1 MAALK
6 KLGQVTPAATTVTTL
21 YTAPTLTTGTT
32 VSSLMVTNTNTTSVT
47 FRVSHATA
55 GAADAVTQ
63 YIYYDIT
70 LQAKDTFTST
80 TGITLA
86 QTDVVRCYAS
96 AANVNFTLFG
106 VEE

>member
-6 KLGQVTPAATTVTTL
+6 QLGQVSPAAITVTLL

-32 VSSLMVTNTNTTSVT
+32 VSSVFICNTNTTAVT
-47 FRVSHATA
+47 IRLSNAKA
-55 GAADAVTQ
+55 AAADAITQ
-63 YIYYDIT
+63 YMYYDIT
-70 LQAKDTFTST
+70 VQPKDTFTST

-86 QTDVVRCYAS
+86 QTDVLRCYAN
-96 AANVNFTLFG
+96 ATGVNFTVFG